1 MEERSIAWEILN
13 STKRLVT
20 FLAIFCVIELGII
33 GFLGYLLYDS
43 QFEYTETKTQE
54 LEEVNNSTASIE

>member
-1 MEERSIAWEILN
+1 MEEHSLAWE
-13 STKRLVT
+13 LVK
-20 FLAIFCVIELGII
+20 FLKKLTICLVIFCVLELATIAYM
-33 GFLGYLLYDS
+33 GYMLYDS